1 MTEIELHDKTAILTN
16 LRDFILEFG
25 KDFLFIEE
33 EYKLQVGNK
42 D

>member
-1 MTEIELHDKTAILTN
+1 MPEIELHDKKAILTN